1 MPAFRYH
8 GRNFTQVGGRRGSP
22 TPSSSSSRR
31 SRRSRRSRS
40 SPGSTP
46 IIIDLFCDSGGGNY
60 RGALL
65 SLALVITTVGIDPV
79 FIITLL
85 AIGALYVTV
94 STNWCF
100 TEPGTVVFV
109 RVVSVITLLARV
121 DNAITASGGGDY
133 LAM

>member
-22 TPSSSSSRR
+22 TPSIRSSSRR
-31 SRRSRRSRS
+31 

-46 IIIDLFCDSGGGNY
+46 IIIDLFYYGGGGNY
-60 RGALL
+60 SGCTAL
-65 SLALVITTVGIDPV
+65 AGVITTVGIDPV

>member
-1 MPAFRYH
+1 M
-8 GRNFTQVGGRRGSP
+8 
-22 TPSSSSSRR
+22 
-31 SRRSRRSRS
+31 
-40 SPGSTP
+40 
-46 IIIDLFCDSGGGNY
+46 FCDSGGGNY
-60 RGALL
+60 SGCTAL
-65 SLALVITTVGIDPV
+65 AGVITTVGIDPV

-121 DNAITASGGGDY
+121 DNAITTGGGGDY
-133 LAM
+133 LAALGFKGAISVTGGITA

>member
-46 IIIDLFCDSGGGNY
+46 IIIDLFYYGGGGNY
-60 RGALL
+60 SGCTAL
-65 SLALVITTVGIDPV
+65 AGVITTVGIDPV